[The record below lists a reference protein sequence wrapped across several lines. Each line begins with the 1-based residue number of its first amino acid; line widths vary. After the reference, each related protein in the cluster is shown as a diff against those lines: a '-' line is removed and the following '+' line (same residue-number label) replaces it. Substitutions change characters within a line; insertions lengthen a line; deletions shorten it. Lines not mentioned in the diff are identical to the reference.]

1 MKLSTRTLLVSTR
14 ITLALAAS
22 TSLGVLFAERGSDSK
37 GSSAAEN
44 RYIGA
49 DKCKSCHGSAD
60 SGDQYGH
67 WMGTDHAKAFERL
80 ASDEAKKVGA
90 QRGAE
95 KPQKNDACLSCHVT
109 AFGLPE
115 DKIKKGFDR
124 SLGVQCESCHGPG
137 EAHVKARFAAA
148 GQGDAPAAYVEVP
161 EDEIV
166 KAPRQD
172 VCKTCHNEASPSFKR
187 FCYHETLAK
196 IRHLNPKKPRDPSS
210 VLVCGCKDPCSCTR
224 GCPDSGCGKPPKQ

>member
-1 MKLSTRTLLVSTR
+1 MKPTRRTTSVLAR
-14 ITLALAAS
+14 ITLALTAS
-22 TSLGVLFAERGSDSK
+22 TSLGVLFAAGGSYPARPS
-37 GSSAAEN
+37 GAEN
-44 RYIGA
+44 KYIGA

-67 WMGTDHAKAFERL
+67 WKGTDHAKAFEHL

-95 KPQKNDACLSCHVT
+95 NPQKNDACLSCHVT

-137 EAHVKARFAAA
+137 ELHVKARFAAA
-148 GQGDAPAAYVEVP
+148 AKGDAPEVYVEIP

-166 KAPRQD
+166 KVPRQD
-172 VCKTCHNEASPSFKR
+172 VCKTCHNEAAPNFKR
-187 FCYHETLAK
+187 FCYYEGLAK

-210 VLVCGCKDPCSCTR
+210 VLVCGCKAPCSCTR